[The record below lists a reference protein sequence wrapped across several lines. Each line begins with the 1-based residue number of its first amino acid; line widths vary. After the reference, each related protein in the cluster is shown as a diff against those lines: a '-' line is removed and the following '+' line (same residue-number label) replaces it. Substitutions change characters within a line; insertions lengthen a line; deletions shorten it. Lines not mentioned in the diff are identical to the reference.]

1 MLLAIALGAGVGA
14 VRIKGVSL
22 GPAAALFVG
31 LAIGAVDE
39 SLSGAQGLSV
49 LRELGLVL
57 FTYTIGLASGP
68 TFFNGVRRGG
78 AVASAVTIGLI
89 VALGGLCAAVA
100 SALDLTSAEQAGL
113 FAGSTT
119 NTPALQA
126 ATDAL
131 TSGNPVVAYS
141 LAYPA
146 AVAGM
151 LVMTSLVLGRRLP
164 LPATLE
170 PPPPPPVHE
179 QVINWTVQV
188 TAADLPT
195 LDELHVRYPGIGF
208 SRFERAGR
216 VQIATAEQR
225 LERGDVVV
233 VLGPEA
239 AVAAFAR
246 DVGERSDRHLPL
258 DRSQLDFRR
267 IVVSNRRLAGRRL
280 ADLDLPRRHGV
291 VPTRVRRGD
300 DDFVA
305 TGDYE
310 LELGDRIR
318 VVGPTEGIV
327 QVARLLGDSERFLAE
342 VDALGFALGATAGVV
357 VGTAAVHIGSVK
369 LGLGVGGGPLVVGL
383 ALGVISRTGPVTW
396 QIPHAANQV
405 IRQLGILM
413 FLACAGLASGTAFA
427 DAIVTRHGLLLV
439 GAGAGIGIAFAA
451 VVPLVVTLAARRD
464 AVEAAGMLAGIET
477 QPAALGVRARS
488 HQGRRPDQPRLRAG
502 VPRGDAGQDRRRSV
516 PGVRV
521 RVYPS
526 RTWNSAV
533 RSSDDT
539 CCLLA
544 RETYVRASASLPAP
558 SAVDSSPVASA
569 SSPAGTCCTT
579 RCHRISSSTLNAHW
593 TSAMS

>member
-1 MLLAIALGAGVGA
+1 LLAIALGAGVGA
-14 VRIKGVSL
+14 IHIRGVGL

-31 LAIGAVDE
+31 LALGAVDE
-39 SLSGAQGLSV
+39 RLSGAQGLSV

-68 TFFNGVRRGG
+68 TFFSGVRRGG
-78 AVASAVTIGLI
+78 AVAWAVTVGAI

-100 SALDLTSAEQAGL
+100 SVLDLTSAEQAGL

-141 LAYPA
+141 LAYPS
-146 AVAGM
+146 AVAAM
-151 LVMTSLVLGRRLP
+151 LVMTSLVLSRRLP

-170 PPPPPPVHE
+170 RPPPPPAHE
-179 QVINWTVQV
+179 QVINWTVRV
-188 TAADLPT
+188 TSSDLPT
-195 LDELHVRYPGIGF
+195 LDEFQARYPGIGF
-208 SRFERAGR
+208 SRFERAGL
-216 VQIATAEQR
+216 VQIATSEQH
-225 LERGDVVV
+225 LERDDVVV

-239 AVAAFAR
+239 MVAAFAR
-246 DVGERSDRHLPL
+246 NVGTRSDRHLPL
-258 DRSQLDFRR
+258 DRRQLDFRR
-267 IVVSNRRLAGRRL
+267 IVVSNRKLAGQRL
-280 ADLDLPRRHGV
+280 ADLDLPRRYGV

-305 TGDYE
+305 TSGYE

-318 VVGPTEGIV
+318 VVGPTDGLA

-342 VDALGFALGATAGVV
+342 VDALGFALGATAGVA
-357 VGTAAVHIGSVK
+357 VGTLSLHLGSIH

-413 FLACAGLASGTAFA
+413 FLACAGVASGTAFS

-439 GAGAGIGIAFAA
+439 AAGAGIAVVFAA
-451 VVPLVVTLAARRD
+451 MVPLLVTLLARRD
-464 AVEAAGMLAGIET
+464 AAETVGMLAGIET
-477 QPAALGVRARS
+477 QPAALVFGLDRA
-488 HQGRRPDQPRLRAG
+488 QGDDRISRAYAL
-502 VPRGDAGQDRRRSV
+502 VF
-516 PGVRV
+516 
-521 RVYPS
+521 
-526 RTWNSAV
+526 
-533 RSSDDT
+533 
-539 CCLLA
+539 
-544 RETYVRASASLPAP
+544 
-558 SAVDSSPVASA
+558 PVAMLA
-569 SSPAGTCCTT
+569 K
-579 RCHRISSSTLNAHW
+579 IVVVQFLV
-593 TSAMS
+593 

>member
-1 MLLAIALGAGVGA
+1 MFAAIALGAGAGA
-14 VRIKGVSL
+14 VRVKGVSL

-39 SLSGAQGLSV
+39 SLSGAPGLDV

-68 TFFNGVRRGG
+68 TFVSGVRRGG
-78 AVASAVTIGLI
+78 FVAATLTVGSI
-89 VALGGLCAAVA
+89 VALGGLCAAAA
-100 SALDLTSAEQAGL
+100 SVLDLTSAERAGL
-113 FAGSTT
+113 FAGSST

-126 ATDAL
+126 ASDAL
-131 TSGNPVVAYS
+131 ESGNPVVAYS

-146 AVAGM
+146 AVAAM

-170 PPPPPPVHE
+170 PPVPPPAREEV
-179 QVINWTVQV
+179 VNWTVHV
-188 TAADLPT
+188 TASELPSF
-195 LDELHVRYPGIGF
+195 DELQSRYAGIGF

-216 VQIATAEQR
+216 VQIATADQH

-233 VLGPEA
+233 VLGPDA
-239 AVAAFAR
+239 AVTAFAR

-291 VPTRVRRGD
+291 VATRVRRGD
-300 DDFVA
+300 DDLVA
-305 TGDYE
+305 TGD
-310 LELGDRIR
+310 LELGLGDRVR
-318 VVGPTEGIV
+318 VVGPTERIAE
-327 QVARLLGDSERFLAE
+327 VARLLGDSERFVAE
-342 VDALGFALGATAGVV
+342 VDALGFALGATAGVA
-357 VGTAAVHIGSVK
+357 VGTAAVHIGSVR
-369 LGLGVGGGPLVVGL
+369 LGLGVGGGPLIVGL

-439 GAGAGIGIAFAA
+439 GAGTGLGVAFAA
-451 VVPLVVTLAARRD
+451 MVPLVIAVVARRD
-464 AVEAAGMLAGIET
+464 AVEAAGMSAGVET
-477 QPAALGVRARS
+477 QPAALAFALDRTKGDDRVNRAYA
-488 HQGRRPDQPRLRAG
+488 L
-502 VPRGDAGQDRRRSV
+502 VF
-516 PGVRV
+516 
-521 RVYPS
+521 
-526 RTWNSAV
+526 
-533 RSSDDT
+533 
-539 CCLLA
+539 
-544 RETYVRASASLPAP
+544 
-558 SAVDSSPVASA
+558 PVAMLA
-569 SSPAGTCCTT
+569 K
-579 RCHRISSSTLNAHW
+579 IVVVQFLV
-593 TSAMS
+593 